1 MQRMSAADE
10 RLSAYETRMK
20 ASSIYRVVDGVW
32 KWNGVKSDLA
42 KFYYFEIAGN
52 YSSLL
57 FGLCRLCLP
66 AFNQKYLVAI
76 SDNYI

>member
-20 ASSIYRVVDGVW
+20 ASSIYRVPA

>member
-1 MQRMSAADE
+1 MSVADE

-20 ASSIYRVVDGVW
+20 GSSIYRVPV

-42 KFYYFEIAGN
+42 KIYYFEIAGN

-57 FGLCRLCLP
+57 FGLCRLYVP
-66 AFNQKYLVAI
+66 AFSQKYLATI

>member
-1 MQRMSAADE
+1 MSVADE

-20 ASSIYRVVDGVW
+20 GSSIYRVPI
-32 KWNGVKSDLA
+32 KSDLA
-42 KFYYFEIAGN
+42 KIYYFEIAGN

-66 AFNQKYLVAI
+66 AFSQTYLVTI